1 MHKGIKTVSQ
11 TLRKNA
17 TREENHLW
25 YDFLRTHPLQFRRQV
40 PFGRYI
46 VDFYCAKAK
55 LVIEL
60 DGSQHYENRGPE
72 QDAVRTEYLQREHGL
87 RVIRF
92 ANQEINHHF
101 EAVCEAIQ
109 AQLAAGTPHPPPPG
123 APSPHRGEGKS
134 LP

>member
-92 ANQEINHHF
+92 ANPEINHHF
-101 EAVCEAIQ
+101 EAVCEVTGHGS
-109 AQLAAGTPHPPPPG
+109 LRSPRKAAWKYNGQ
-123 APSPHRGEGKS
+123 KS
-134 LP
+134 ERKNCHG